1 MTSYAAPPTA
11 LWVVPV
17 SELAGVGRHVLDVAT
32 HGVPG
37 WRVVVLCPE
46 GPLAERLRGLGRP
59 VITGPVSPSDGLRT
73 AVAEVRHVVS
83 TMAPIVVHGHLA
95 FADLTVALATI
106 GRAARVVST
115 EHGIA
120 MDDLV
125 YHGTAWRSRLR
136 EAAHAARLRRADAV
150 IAVTESTAA
159 AIRHKW
165 HPPRDLTLRV
175 VLNGVDRVASPRP
188 PEAGLHVVSLARFS
202 PEKRLEDLVRSFA
215 LVASRASEAHL
226 TLAGNGP
233 LEPAIRRLVDE
244 LGLTEWV
251 TLPGFVPAEEL
262 LARGHV
268 LAQLSRWENC
278 SYSLLDAQAHGL
290 GVVATAVGGNPEL
303 LPARCLVDA
312 SDHDAVA
319 RLIKVQGLELSA
331 RPALP
336 PAWPT
341 IERMC
346 AGIAETYEEVRL

>member
-120 MDDLV
+120 MDDLD

-150 IAVTESTAA
+150 IAVTESTAS
-159 AIRHKW
+159 AIRAKW
-165 HPPRDLTLRV
+165 HPPRDLPIHV
-175 VLNGVDRVASPRP
+175 ILNGVDPLPSMRRP
-188 PEAGLHVVSLARFS
+188 VPGLHVVSLARFA
-202 PEKRLEDLVRSFA
+202 PEKRLDDLVRSFA
-215 LVASRASEAHL
+215 LLAGMESDAHL
-226 TLAGNGP
+226 TLAGAGP
-233 LEPAIRRLVDE
+233 LEDDIRRLINE
-244 LGLTEWV
+244 LGLTDRISM
-251 TLPGFVPAEEL
+251 PGFVASEEL
-262 LARGHV
+262 LAHGHV

-278 SYSLLDAQAHGL
+278 SYSLLDAQVHGL
-290 GVVATAVGGNPEL
+290 GVVATSVGGNPEL
-303 LPARCLVDA
+303 LPGGCLVDA
-312 SDHDAVA
+312 ADHPAVA
-319 RLIKVQGLELSA
+319 KQMRIQGADLSS
-331 RPALP
+331 RPTLP
-336 PAWPT
+336 AAWPT
-341 IERMC
+341 IDRMC
-346 AGIAETYEEVRL
+346 ARVSEVYKEVKG